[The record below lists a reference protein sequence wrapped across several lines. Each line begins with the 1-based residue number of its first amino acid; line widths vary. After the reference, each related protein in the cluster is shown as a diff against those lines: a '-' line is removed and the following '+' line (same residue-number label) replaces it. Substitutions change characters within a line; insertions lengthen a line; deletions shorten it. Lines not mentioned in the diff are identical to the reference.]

1 MRTAEMTSWLA
12 VHAPAHSPTI
22 RCREYLIRAPF
33 MLLMFAAVQSAVASP
48 PSGDRQK
55 PNIIFI
61 LADDLGYGDLGCYG
75 QKQIKTPNLDRMAA
89 QGIRFT
95 QAYAGA
101 TVCAPSRCVLMTGRH
116 IGHATIRGLRPPYL
130 PGAALEANDTTIAE
144 VLKSAGYAT
153 GIIGKWGLGETTKN
167 TAGLPWN
174 RGFDFFYGYLN
185 HGHAHNHY
193 PGYLWRNET
202 QEKLPN
208 VVSKD
213 PVFKGNVSEKRVQ
226 YGHDLLADESLK
238 FVREHKDQP
247 FFLYLCF
254 TIPHANNERGNEGME
269 VPDYGDYANTDWPNP
284 EKGKAAMI
292 SRMDADVGRL
302 FALLKQLK
310 IDDDT
315 LVVFSSDN
323 GPPATEG
330 GRTPEFNDSNGPLR
344 GFKGDLYEGGI
355 RMPFIARWPGHI
367 RAGST
372 SDATITFA
380 DVLPT
385 LAAFAGASSPANIDG
400 IDFSPTLA
408 GSNQTELNDRFMYWE
423 FGKIGVYT
431 QAARR
436 NNWKAVRDLEKKT
449 LELYDLATDSGET
462 RNVAA
467 EHPDVVAKFNDYFKT
482 ARTDSKLWPLR
493 GRELTQKW
501 ASQIPKRGAN

>member
-1 MRTAEMTSWLA
+1 MHHTCLKLGSAIC
-12 VHAPAHSPTI
+12 APA
-22 RCREYLIRAPF
+22 
-33 MLLMFAAVQSAVASP
+33 LLFVAIVQCAAATPAANGAS
-48 PSGDRQK
+48 K

-75 QKQIKTPNLDRMAA
+75 QKQIKTPSLDQMAA
-89 QGIRFT
+89 EGLRFT
-95 QAYAGA
+95 DAYAGA

-116 IGHATIRGLRPPYL
+116 IGHATIRGLRPPSL
-130 PGAALEANDTTIAE
+130 PGAALTSSDTTIAE
-144 VLKSAGYAT
+144 VLMNAGYAT
-153 GIIGKWGLGETTKN
+153 GSIGKWGLGETTKA

-174 RGFDFFYGYLN
+174 RGFDFFYGYLT

-193 PGYLWRNET
+193 PGYFWRNQT

-208 VVSKD
+208 VVSKNSA
-213 PVFKGNVSEKRVQ
+213 FKGNVSEKRVQ

-269 VPDYGDYANTDWPNP
+269 VPDFGDYATTDWPDP

-292 SRMDADVGRL
+292 SRMDGDVGRL
-302 FALLKQLK
+302 LALLKELN
-310 IDDDT
+310 IDDNT
-315 LVVFSSDN
+315 LVIFSSDN
-323 GPPATEG
+323 GPPANEG
-330 GRTPEFNDSNGPLR
+330 GRSPEFNDSNGPLR

-355 RMPFIARWPGHI
+355 RVPFIARWPGHI
-367 RAGST
+367 KAGLT

-385 LAAFAGASSPANIDG
+385 LAAAAGVKSPANIDG
-400 IDFSPTLA
+400 FDFTPTLF
-408 GSNQTELNDRFMYWE
+408 GSNQSELKDRFIYWE

-436 NNWKAVRDLEKKT
+436 NNWKVVRDLERNKF
-449 LELYDLATDSGET
+449 ELYDVATDLGET
-462 RNVAA
+462 RNIAA
-467 EHPDVVAKFNDYFKT
+467 EQPDIVAQFNDYFAL
-482 ARTDSKLWPLR
+482 ARTNSKLWPLHSH
-493 GRELTQKW
+493 ELTQKW
-501 ASQIPKRGAN
+501 ASQIPRRGAKK